1 MVIQKVI
8 ADIRFEIPLEVLE
21 VAFLGDTGRER
32 LRPGSLDWEIR
43 NKVIDAKVR
52 PDCDL
57 MGAQEMNIPLAR
69 AEIIYDKSGLYRN
82 VVRIPKALTQG
93 RTITEALY
101 FNYIYWNGAVGQ
113 FGGAVA
119 NSYGSTSCGSSPL
132 MANAGRILGSSGD
145 DSLTGTAAVRLI
157 GENTVVINDYMG
169 SLTQGSLV
177 CRVSH
182 DSEMNSIPP
191 LAIPQ
196 FSQLCIY
203 ATKAWI
209 YKTLM
214 VKLNGGYLSGGTELG
229 QIQNFIEN
237 YSDAGELYKEYFRE
251 EIQAALFT
259 TDNTRN
265 SWYLRNLIGGGA

>member
-8 ADIRFEIPLEVLE
+8 SDIRFEIPIEVLE
-21 VAFLGDTGRER
+21 VAFLGDTGKER

-52 PDCDL
+52 PDCNL
-57 MGAQEMNIPLAR
+57 LGALEMNIPLAS
-69 AEIIYDKSGLYRN
+69 AEVIYDRSGMYRN
-82 VVRIPKALTQG
+82 VVRIPKKLTQG

-101 FNYIYWNGAVGQ
+101 FNYYYYNGAAGQ
-113 FGGAVA
+113 YGGYMA
-119 NSYGSTSCGSSPL
+119 NNYSNNTCGNSPL
-132 MANAGRILGSSGD
+132 MNAAGRILGSAAD
-145 DSLTGTAAVRLI
+145 DSLTGTASVRLI

-169 SLTQGSLV
+169 SVTQGSLV

-191 LAIPQ
+191 MAIPQ
-196 FSQLCIY
+196 FSQLCVY

-229 QIQNFIEN
+229 EIQNFVET
-237 YSDAGELYKEYFRE
+237 YSDAAELYKEYFRE
-251 EIQAALFT
+251 EITAALFT
-259 TDNTRN
+259 TDDSRN
-265 SWYLRNLIGGGA
+265 SYYLRNLIGGGV